1 MVDSG
6 FGDYHADDQ
15 YASDP
20 RAKDVTLCVERL
32 PFRGD
37 VTVRHWRIDATHS
50 NSHAATATRR
60 GRPRAVLKMRPK
72 PSCRRFV
79 PGRGSIGWSLTAA
92 RACTMGQ
99 LTLKLSLSLP
109 SVSLIELFQPR
120 SQ

>member
-37 VTVRHWRIDATHS
+37 VTVSHWRIDATHS
-50 NSHAATATRR
+50 NSHAATA
-60 GRPRAVLKMRPK
+60 RAGSSRMR
-72 PSCRRFV
+72 
-79 PGRGSIGWSLTAA
+79 
-92 RACTMGQ
+92 
-99 LTLKLSLSLP
+99 
-109 SVSLIELFQPR
+109 
-120 SQ
+120 